1 MGMNI
6 RPIQESDLKACAR
19 LYVEVF
25 SSEPWNEAWTEE
37 LAFERLVHFYQSKGF
52 VGVLAESEEVANDVI
67 GLVLGNTEP
76 FYYGTLFYL
85 REMCVKSNQQNKGVG
100 AKLLYALEAG
110 LHDQEVKSIYL
121 ATEREIPAA
130 SFYQKHGFK
139 LSEEMGFYAK
149 RIEIKE

>member
-1 MGMNI
+1 MGMSI

-19 LYVEVF
+19 LYAEVF
-25 SSEPWNEAWTEE
+25 SSAPWNEAWSEE
-37 LAFERLVHFYQSKGF
+37 LAFERLIHFYHSKGF
-52 VGVLAESEEVANDVI
+52 VGVLAKSEEVTNSVS
-67 GLVLGNTEP
+67 GFVLGNTEP

-85 REMCVKSNQQNKGVG
+85 REMCTKPNQQNKGVG
-100 AKLLYALEAG
+100 AKLLSALETG

-130 SFYQKHGFK
+130 SFYQKHEFK

-149 RIEIKE
+149 RIEMKE